1 MIITLCKP
9 LTVDEFVSYYH
20 FRWKILRKPWNQPKG
35 SERDGKD
42 KTSIHRMIIEES
54 TNQIIAVGR
63 LHFNTKKEAQI
74 RYMAVADGYQGQGLG
89 SKILRAL
96 EKIALEQGVRWIIL
110 QARWNAVQFYKNNG
124 YEIVK
129 KSYIL
134 FGEIQHWLMRKAYER

>member
-74 RYMAVADGYQGQGLG
+74 RYMAVADNFRGQGLG
-89 SKILRAL
+89 TKIVEAL
-96 EKIALEQGVRWIIL
+96 EKIALGNGAVRIIL
-110 QARWNAVQFYKNNG
+110 
-124 YEIVK
+124 
-129 KSYIL
+129 
-134 FGEIQHWLMRKAYER
+134 